1 MEGNKRTATMADL
14 DIPEAFK
21 GDFKCP
27 VCSGSLTDGP
37 IFICENPQGHSICS
51 KCHENSRGKTR
62 RETEK
67 KCPVCS
73 AKLGDRRNLAVENM
87 AAKLP
92 TFSKLLCKYRKNGY
106 GCSYEARFS
115 CFENRNDGL
124 MRMKEHEE
132 TCQERSVTCVYC
144 DDTTLSMSSIKCHL
158 EWVHRVVTHHIQG
171 FPWSFHGARTLPPSG
186 SAQFPLSIH
195 TITVDK
201 RQEQLAHWAHY
212 RIDWKQTCSTD
223 FLVNWC
229 RKKEGDGNVTTMFW
243 VSSPIKRVFRDR
255 NKNKKYKYTLKI
267 SSPTE
272 KDVFLFVGTRFCIP
286 CHLSHD
292 DVKKRRCALTLEKEL
307 VDMAKS
313 EDGRVN
319 YRVKIDEV

>member
-1 MEGNKRTATMADL
+1 MADL
-14 DIPEAFK
+14 DIPEALK

-51 KCHENSRGKTR
+51 KCHESSRGKTR

-73 AKLGDRRNLAVENM
+73 DKLGDRRNLAVENM

-92 TFSKLLCKYRKNGY
+92 KFSKLLCKYRCGY
-106 GCSYEARFS
+106 EVKTS
-115 CFENRNDGL
+115 CFENQRDGP
-124 MRMKEHEE
+124 MRIKEHEE
-132 TCQERSVTCVYC
+132 TCHNRSVPCAYC
-144 DDTTLSMSSIKCHL
+144 DDTRWTMSNIGWHL
-158 EWVHRVVTHHIQG
+158 KRHHRVLAYHVQG
-171 FPWSFHGARTLPPSG
+171 FQWSFHGARTLPPSG
-186 SAQFPLSIH
+186 SEQFPLSIH

-212 RIDWKQTCSTD
+212 RIDGIDWKQTCSTD

-229 RKKEGDGNVTTMFW
+229 RKEEGDGSVTTMFW
-243 VSSPIKRVFRDR
+243 VSSPIGRAYCDR
-255 NKNKKYKYTLKI
+255 NKNKQYKYTLKI
-267 SSPTE
+267 ASPTE

-286 CHLSHD
+286 CDLSHE

-307 VDMAKS
+307 VDMAKT